1 MDPNPLF
8 SRQIPDPD
16 PHKNKM
22 DPKYQCFGSESV
34 GSVGFWLPGSGSAK
48 ICQSTDPDQPKLQ
61 KNPNPN
67 V

>member
-22 DPKYQCFGSESV
+22 DPKHQCFGSESV

-48 ICQSTDPDQPKLQ
+48 ICRSTDPDQPKLQ